1 MLLLFI
7 FVAIPVVEIA
17 LFITIGGWLTLW
29 PTVLIVLSTGF
40 LGSFLVKSQGLKV
53 LSDLAK
59 SQKNLNLMIDAL
71 ANGGLI
77 IVAGLFLITPGFF
90 TDSIGFL
97 LLAPGLRRLVILAVS
112 KYVKIHFSGQPP
124 HEQDDVVNADYR
136 DVTPK
141 AQEIEKS
148 PHKD

>member
-1 MLLLFI
+1 MLLFFI

-90 TDSIGFL
+90 TD
-97 LLAPGLRRLVILAVS
+97 
-112 KYVKIHFSGQPP
+112 
-124 HEQDDVVNADYR
+124 
-136 DVTPK
+136 
-141 AQEIEKS
+141 
-148 PHKD
+148 

>member
-1 MLLLFI
+1 MLLFFI

-124 HEQDDVVNADYR
+124 KEQDDVVNADYR

>member
-1 MLLLFI
+1 M
-7 FVAIPVVEIA
+7 
-17 LFITIGGWLTLW
+17 
-29 PTVLIVLSTGF
+29 LSTGF

-97 LLAPGLRRLVILAVS
+97 LLAPGLLRLVILAVS

-124 HEQDDVVNADYR
+124 H
-136 DVTPK
+136 
-141 AQEIEKS
+141 
-148 PHKD
+148 

>member
-1 MLLLFI
+1 MLLFFI

-97 LLAPGLRRLVILAVS
+97 LLAQGLRRLVILAVS
-112 KYVKIHFSGQPP
+112 KYVKIHFSGQQP